1 MSAQQDSSAQGRGST
16 DAGRP
21 AGPAP
26 HREREDGVVW
36 SDGAD
41 DGAAAWDQAPAGDA
55 SAWDHGDDAGAAWD
69 APISSSIARSG
80 WGEDAAATLAPRSV
94 WDDDAPAPAS
104 TWDDDAPAPAWGD
117 ATTGT
122 AAAAEPAPDVA
133 DAPARRR
140 RAPRPDAA
148 RPVPPASDAAPSSDD
163 GAPFSHE
170 VAHPSDA
177 AAWSDEVRPPS
188 DAAAPLRDDTAPPAD
203 EVAAVAARL
212 AEIVGR
218 SGARPRLDVS
228 TTPTRAP
235 APAPWGA
242 DPDSGSDPDDDA
254 DPDAGQ
260 RRGTASGRG
269 YGSARA
275 YGSSR
280 SSARPGGRRGG
291 GGRRGA
297 PASEPPEDG
306 PAAQDAEPD
315 HESVARSV
323 ALRLL
328 TGAPKSRHQLAEAM
342 AKRDVPEEV
351 ADRVLDRFT
360 EVGLVDDAAYAEILV
375 RSRHTERG
383 LSRRALA
390 QELRRRGVDDE
401 TAQEAL
407 EQVDDADEE
416 QAARALARKKLRATR
431 GLDRE
436 TRLRRAYGA
445 LGRRGYGGSLVSR
458 VVREELDAEG
468 ADEPDAEHWSGG
480 FGGG

>member
-1 MSAQQDSSAQGRGST
+1 M
-16 DAGRP
+16 
-21 AGPAP
+21 
-26 HREREDGVVW
+26 
-36 SDGAD
+36 
-41 DGAAAWDQAPAGDA
+41 
-55 SAWDHGDDAGAAWD
+55 
-69 APISSSIARSG
+69 
-80 WGEDAAATLAPRSV
+80 
-94 WDDDAPAPAS
+94 
-104 TWDDDAPAPAWGD
+104 
-117 ATTGT
+117 
-122 AAAAEPAPDVA
+122 
-133 DAPARRR
+133 
-140 RAPRPDAA
+140 
-148 RPVPPASDAAPSSDD
+148 
-163 GAPFSHE
+163 
-170 VAHPSDA
+170 
-177 AAWSDEVRPPS
+177 
-188 DAAAPLRDDTAPPAD
+188 
-203 EVAAVAARL
+203 AARL
-212 AEIVGR
+212 AEIVGG
-218 SGARPRLDVS
+218 SGVRARPEPGAAS
-228 TTPTRAP
+228 AP
-235 APAPWGA
+235 AFGDLDENAADPADHDAAADPAP
-242 DPDSGSDPDDDA
+242 
-254 DPDAGQ
+254 
-260 RRGTASGRG
+260 RRGATSGRG
-269 YGSARA
+269 SGAGRA
-275 YGSSR
+275 YGAGRGSGSGW
-280 SSARPGGRRGG
+280 SSARPGGARHGG

-297 PASEPPEDG
+297 PAAEPPEDG

-468 ADEPDAEHWSGG
+468 ADDPDAEHWSGG

>member
-26 HREREDGVVW
+26 HQEREDGAVW
-36 SDGAD
+36 SDGVD
-41 DGAAAWDQAPAGDA
+41 DGAAAWDPAPAGDA
-55 SAWDHGDDAGAAWD
+55 SAWDHGDAPGAAWD
-69 APISSSIARSG
+69 APTSIARSSSIASSD
-80 WGEDAAATLAPRSV
+80 WGEGATASPVPPSV

-117 ATTGT
+117 ATTG
-122 AAAAEPAPDVA
+122 AAPAAEPAPDVA

-140 RAPRPDAA
+140 RAPRADAA
-148 RPVPPASDAAPSSDD
+148 RPVPPASDAAPPSDD
-163 GAPFSHE
+163 
-170 VAHPSDA
+170 A
-177 AAWSDEVRPPS
+177 APPS
-188 DAAAPLRDDTAPPAD
+188 D

-218 SGARPRLDVS
+218 SGARPGPRAG
-228 TTPTRAP
+228 TTQAH
-235 APAPWGA
+235 APAPWGV
-242 DPDSGSDPDDDA
+242 DPDSGSDPDDHA

-280 SSARPGGRRGG
+280 PSARPGGRRGG

-297 PASEPPEDG
+297 PVSEPPEDG

>member
-26 HREREDGVVW
+26 HREREDGAVW

-69 APISSSIARSG
+69 APVSTGRSIASSG
-80 WGEDAAATLAPRSV
+80 WGEVATSAPVPPSV

-117 ATTGT
+117 ATTGA

-140 RAPRPDAA
+140 RAPRADAA
-148 RPVPPASDAAPSSDD
+148 RPVPPASDAAP
-163 GAPFSHE
+163 
-170 VAHPSDA
+170 PS
-177 AAWSDEVRPPS
+177 
-188 DAAAPLRDDTAPPAD
+188 D

-218 SGARPRLDVS
+218 SGARARPDAG
-228 TTPTRAP
+228 TTPARAP
-235 APAPWGA
+235 ASW
-242 DPDSGSDPDDDA
+242 DPDPGPDPDDDA

-407 EQVDDADEE
+407 EQVGDADEE

>member
-1 MSAQQDSSAQGRGST
+1 MSARQDSSAHGRGST

-26 HREREDGVVW
+26 HHPTADGSAW
-36 SDGAD
+36 ADGSD
-41 DGAAAWDQAPAGDA
+41 DGAAAWDEPPLGDA
-55 SAWDHGDDAGAAWD
+55 SAWGG
-69 APISSSIARSG
+69 G
-80 WGEDAAATLAPRSV
+80 GDAAAAWGTSLGPASV
-94 WDDDAPAPAS
+94 FDSDAPAPAS
-104 TWDDDAPAPAWGD
+104 SWDDEVRRPRTATRRAAVAPDGEPDHHRADGPVPGRSRAQPDDAPPEGAPRARR
-117 ATTGT
+117 ART
-122 AAAAEPAPDVA
+122 ARAARSAVAEPSAGGT
-133 DAPARRR
+133 R
-140 RAPRPDAA
+140 
-148 RPVPPASDAAPSSDD
+148 ST
-163 GAPFSHE
+163 
-170 VAHPSDA
+170 
-177 AAWSDEVRPPS
+177 DEV
-188 DAAAPLRDDTAPPAD
+188 T
-203 EVAAVAARL
+203 AVAARL
-212 AEIVGR
+212 AEIAGGPRTGGR
-218 SGARPRLDVS
+218 AAVQHTADDEDATGPDPLPSARRD
-228 TTPTRAP
+228 R
-235 APAPWGA
+235 G
-242 DPDSGSDPDDDA
+242 
-254 DPDAGQ
+254 
-260 RRGTASGRG
+260 GTAR
-269 YGSARA
+269 
-275 YGSSR
+275 
-280 SSARPGGRRGG
+280 RPGGARRPA
-291 GGRRGA
+291 GGRRRA
-297 PASEPPEDG
+297 PASEPPQDG

-468 ADEPDAEHWSGG
+468 AGEDAADDGTG
-480 FGGG
+480 FGWD

>member
-26 HREREDGVVW
+26 HPEGADRSVW

-55 SAWDHGDDAGAAWD
+55 SAWDQDDDFGAAWD
-69 APISSSIARSG
+69 APVSTGRSIASSG
-80 WGEDAAATLAPRSV
+80 WGEVATSAPVPPSV
-94 WDDDAPAPAS
+94 WDEDAPAPAS

-117 ATTGT
+117 ATTGA

-140 RAPRPDAA
+140 RAPRADTA
-148 RPVPPASDAAPSSDD
+148 RPVPPTSDAAPASDD
-163 GAPFSHE
+163 
-170 VAHPSDA
+170 A
-177 AAWSDEVRPPS
+177 APPS
-188 DAAAPLRDDTAPPAD
+188 D

-218 SGARPRLDVS
+218 SGARPRPDAS

-235 APAPWGA
+235 APAPALWGA
-242 DPDSGSDPDDDA
+242 DPDPGSDRDDDA

-468 ADEPDAEHWSGG
+468 ADEPDADRWSGG

>member
-1 MSAQQDSSAQGRGST
+1 MSARQDSSAQGRGST

-26 HREREDGVVW
+26 HHPVADAAAWADG
-36 SDGAD
+36 SD
-41 DGAAAWDQAPAGDA
+41 DGAAAWDEPTLGDA
-55 SAWDHGDDAGAAWD
+55 SAWDGGADDATAAWGTAETSETD
-69 APISSSIARSG
+69 AGTGWDVGTASADADADADGSG
-80 WGEDAAATLAPRSV
+80 WGRRGGGADEAPAAAGARASV
-94 WDDDAPAPAS
+94 WDVGAPAPAS
-104 TWDDDAPAPAWGD
+104 SWDDEVPRARTAARRSPVGSGADGESGHEADGRADRPDSAYPDSAHPDEALPEDALPEDAPRTRRPRAAR
-117 ATTGT
+117 T
-122 AAAAEPAPDVA
+122 AAAT
-133 DAPARRR
+133 
-140 RAPRPDAA
+140 
-148 RPVPPASDAAPSSDD
+148 PPTD
-163 GAPFSHE
+163 GDGP
-170 VAHPSDA
+170 
-177 AAWSDEVRPPS
+177 
-188 DAAAPLRDDTAPPAD
+188 TD

-212 AEIVGR
+212 AELVGR
-218 SGARPRLDVS
+218 SGTGGRSAAAG
-228 TTPTRAP
+228 RA
-235 APAPWGA
+235 AVEHTAG
-242 DPDSGSDPDDDA
+242 DEDA
-254 DPDAGQ
+254 TAAPDAVPSA
-260 RRGTASGRG
+260 RRDRGGTARRSGG
-269 YGSARA
+269 AR
-275 YGSSR
+275 R
-280 SSARPGGRRGG
+280 PPGGRR
-291 GGRRGA
+291 RA

-468 ADEPDAEHWSGG
+468 AGEDDADDGTG
-480 FGGG
+480 FGRG

>member
-1 MSAQQDSSAQGRGST
+1 MSAQKDGSAQGRGST

-26 HREREDGVVW
+26 HQEREDGAVW
-36 SDGAD
+36 SDGVD
-41 DGAAAWDQAPAGDA
+41 DGAAAWDPAPAGDA
-55 SAWDHGDDAGAAWD
+55 SAWDHGDDSGAAWD
-69 APISSSIARSG
+69 APVQTGRSIASSG
-80 WGEDAAATLAPRSV
+80 WGEVATSAPVPPSV

-104 TWDDDAPAPAWGD
+104 TWDDDAPARAWGD
-117 ATTGT
+117 ATTG
-122 AAAAEPAPDVA
+122 AAPAAEPAPDVA
-133 DAPARRR
+133 HAPARRR
-140 RAPRPDAA
+140 RAPRADAA
-148 RPVPPASDAAPSSDD
+148 RPVPPASDA
-163 GAPFSHE
+163 
-170 VAHPSDA
+170 
-177 AAWSDEVRPPS
+177 
-188 DAAAPLRDDTAPPAD
+188 APPAD

-218 SGARPRLDVS
+218 SGARPRPHVS

-235 APAPWGA
+235 APAPALWGG
-242 DPDSGSDPDDDA
+242 DPGPDPDDDA

-275 YGSSR
+275 YGSGR
-280 SSARPGGRRGG
+280 PSARPGGRRGG

-306 PAAQDAEPD
+306 PEAQDAEPD

>member
-1 MSAQQDSSAQGRGST
+1 MSTQHDSRAQGRGPA

-26 HREREDGVVW
+26 HPVPEDGSAW
-36 SDGAD
+36 ADGAD
-41 DGAAAWDQAPAGDA
+41 DGAAAWDTAPEDGA
-55 SAWDHGDDAGAAWD
+55 SAWDDGTSGAGSAASTDRADGADGADDAVPAWAGSAADAGWELGGGPVPPVGRDGD
-69 APISSSIARSG
+69 AP
-80 WGEDAAATLAPRSV
+80 AAGGGPRSV
-94 WDDDAPAPAS
+94 WDVDAPAPAS
-104 TWDDDAPAPAWGD
+104 SWDDIAVDAPAVEPDDAPA
-117 ATTGT
+117 
-122 AAAAEPAPDVA
+122 APH
-133 DAPARRR
+133 R
-140 RAPRPDAA
+140 RAPRAGRPAQRAAAVEASAAAASPATAVPDAGA
-148 RPVPPASDAAPSSDD
+148 QPTADDRGPV
-163 GAPFSHE
+163 
-170 VAHPSDA
+170 
-177 AAWSDEVRPPS
+177 
-188 DAAAPLRDDTAPPAD
+188 D

-212 AEIVGR
+212 AELVGRTGAARSPGAGHADPDDAGSAPATAPARRDR
-218 SGARPRLDVS
+218 SGAGQRPGGARRG
-228 TTPTRAP
+228 TGGRRRAP
-235 APAPWGA
+235 A
-242 DPDSGSDPDDDA
+242 
-254 DPDAGQ
+254 
-260 RRGTASGRG
+260 T
-269 YGSARA
+269 
-275 YGSSR
+275 
-280 SSARPGGRRGG
+280 
-291 GGRRGA
+291 
-297 PASEPPEDG
+297 EPPEDG

-401 TAQEAL
+401 TAHEAL

-468 ADEPDAEHWSGG
+468 ADDEAHDDADLGPGG
-480 FGGG
+480 FRRG